1 MLFLPTA
8 GKLKTWIIAQKLTV
22 ASEGKSV
29 SDTSKD
35 GENNEFF
42 FLNKI
47 EEKYT
52 MGRHLWQHHKT

>member
-42 FLNKI
+42 F
-47 EEKYT
+47 E
-52 MGRHLWQHHKT
+52 